1 MNGGIV
7 EEYSGMTRRRLL
19 QLTGTT
25 AFAAAALGIAGCK
38 QEEGE
43 TEPVSTEFKL
53 SVYDPTG
60 KVEITQSFTPR
71 LDTLDGKT
79 IAFLGNGMW
88 EEERCFEL
96 LEKLMKENY
105 PTTTIITADN
115 FPRKSDKLTQDN
127 NGIAA
132 MMKELGVDGVVV
144 GNAG

>member
-1 MNGGIV
+1 MQQNGI
-7 EEYSGMTRRRLL
+7 SRRRML

-25 AFAAAALGIAGCK
+25 AFAAAAALGVAGCK
-38 QEEGE
+38 QEEA
-43 TEPVSTEFKL
+43 EPEAAGFSL
-53 SVYDPTG
+53 SVYDPSG
-60 KVEITQSFTPR
+60 KVAITQEFTNR

-96 LEKLMKENY
+96 LEKLMKEAY
-105 PTTTIITADN
+105 PTTTIITPDN
-115 FPRKSDKLTQDN
+115 FPRHSDKLTPEN

-132 MMKELGVDGVVV
+132 MMQERGVDGVII

>member
-1 MNGGIV
+1 M
-7 EEYSGMTRRRLL
+7 SRRRML

-25 AFAAAALGIAGCK
+25 AFAAAALGLAGCSG
-38 QEEGE
+38 QGDDGGSSADP
-43 TEPVSTEFKL
+43 TPAEFKL

-60 KVEITQSFTPR
+60 KVEITQTFTPR

-96 LEKLMKENY
+96 LEKLMKEHY

>member
-1 MNGGIV
+1 MENMKGL
-7 EEYSGMTRRRLL
+7 TRRRML

-38 QEEGE
+38 KEEP
-43 TEPVSTEFKL
+43 EPVPTGITL
-53 SVYDPTG
+53 SVYDPSG
-60 KVEITQSFTPR
+60 RVEITQTFAPR

-88 EEERCFEL
+88 EEERCFDL
-96 LEKLMKENY
+96 LEKLMKEAY

-115 FPRKSDKLTQDN
+115 FPRHSDKLTPEK

-132 MMKELGVDGVVV
+132 MMKERGVDGVIV

>member
-1 MNGGIV
+1 MEQKNGI
-7 EEYSGMTRRRLL
+7 SRRRML

-25 AFAAAALGIAGCK
+25 AFAAAAFGIAGCK
-38 QEEGE
+38 KEE
-43 TEPVSTEFKL
+43 EPVSTDITL
-53 SVYDPTG
+53 SVYDPSG
-60 KVEITQSFTPR
+60 KVAVTQQFTKR

-96 LEKLMKENY
+96 LEKLMKEAY

-115 FPRKSDKLTQDN
+115 FPRHSDKLTPEN

-132 MMKELGVDGVVV
+132 MMQERGVDGVIV

>member
-1 MNGGIV
+1 MEYKNGM
-7 EEYSGMTRRRLL
+7 SRRRML

-25 AFAAAALGIAGCK
+25 AFAAAAFGLAGCQK
-38 QEEGE
+38 EEA
-43 TEPVSTEFKL
+43 EPVSTDITL
-53 SVYDPTG
+53 SVYDPSG
-60 KVEITQSFTPR
+60 KVAVTQQFTER

-96 LEKLMKENY
+96 LEKLMKEHY

-115 FPRKSDKLTQDN
+115 FPRHSDKLTPEN

-132 MMKELGVDGVVV
+132 MMQERGVDAAIV